1 MERIILHCDMNNF
14 YASVEIAINPEL
26 FGMPIAVCGSVED
39 RHGIVL
45 AKSQVAK
52 ETGIQTGDVVWQAKK
67 KCPNLIVVPPRFDEY
82 AKYSKKAQEIYYRYT
97 DMVEPFG
104 LDECWLDVTL
114 SQKLF
119 GNGEEIANKIRND
132 IKNELGLTISVG
144 VSFNKIFAKLGSD
157 MKKPDAVTI
166 INREDFREKI
176 WHLNANELIGIGKST
191 YNKLLSY
198 NIKTIGDLA
207 LTDGEFINRALG
219 KNGTQM
225 WNYANGRDFS
235 RVREYIES
243 DEQKSVSNGIT
254 CTKDLE
260 NNYEVYRVIL
270 KLSQDVSKRLRR
282 QGLFAKTVGLSIKDN
297 KLRTVQWQVSLEKTS
312 QSFNE
317 ITDSAYN
324 LFTSHYSWQNYVR
337 AVSVRTTNLQKEPE
351 NVQLDLFLQNKS
363 LEKKDKLEIA
373 MQDIRDRFG
382 KNIIEVASLTEDIKI
397 SKDKTE
403 VKVLPSN
410 MHK

>member
-1 MERIILHCDMNNF
+1 MNNF